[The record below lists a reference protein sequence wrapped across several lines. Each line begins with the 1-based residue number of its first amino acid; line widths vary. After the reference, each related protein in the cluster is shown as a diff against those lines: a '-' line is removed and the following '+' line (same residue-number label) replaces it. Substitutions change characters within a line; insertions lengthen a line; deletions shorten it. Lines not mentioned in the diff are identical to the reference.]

1 MTKRPLIGI
10 VPLWDDKKQS
20 SWVKRT
26 YIEAIYDA
34 GGIPIILPIFQSE
47 QFIEE
52 LVARIDGLFLTGG
65 DDIHP
70 RLYEEVK
77 KEACGHTS
85 EVLDD
90 FEWCVLKKTIE
101 KGKPILGV
109 CRGFQFINVYFNG
122 SLFQDIESQ
131 YMKERSFSH
140 RQLPPYDEPA
150 HEVYLSENGV
160 LQHWL
165 GVQQL
170 AVNSRHHQGIKR
182 LGEGLIVEALA
193 PDGLI
198 EAVRHQDYPFL
209 VAVQWHPELRY
220 KRDQAERLLFER
232 FVFSCQE
239 NDFSLKGE

>member
-47 QFIEE
+47 RFIEE
-52 LVARIDGLFLTGG
+52 LVTRIDGLFLTGG

-101 KGKPILGV
+101 KGKPI
-109 CRGFQFINVYFNG
+109 
-122 SLFQDIESQ
+122 SLHDA
-131 YMKERSFSH
+131 
-140 RQLPPYDEPA
+140 LPIL
-150 HEVYLSENGV
+150 YLSENGV